1 MEAMDATNNS
11 NNNLI
16 NNVKRKGKGSRSSG
30 ASPSQ
35 QCNTN
40 WSQEEVLALIC
51 NKQKNTST

>member
-1 MEAMDATNNS
+1 MDATNNS